1 MTYVLD
7 FLSYGFGYGQR
18 SKFVMAEHSATAKG
32 ENCAYGPTLV
42 SCPQVPVCGCR
53 NLEKGSHF
61 AKFIW
66 SESMN

>member
-1 MTYVLD
+1 MVADQNFYDLYFT
-7 FLSYGFGYGQR
+7 FFHPT
-18 SKFVMAEHSATAKG
+18 ASATAEG